1 MFNKAMVIMLSTDL
15 INQINEKSVK
25 KPPTALS
32 TGENLLQLIGLIFV
46 LIFILAAA
54 YFTTRFVGNYK
65 NSQLKNSNF
74 KVIDSYRISPN
85 KVMQIVKIGN
95 KFIVIAVCKDN
106 VNYITELEENEV
118 LMKEPDRIENQSFKQ
133 VFDKLRHNKG

>member
-1 MFNKAMVIMLSTDL
+1 MFDKAMVIILSTDL

-25 KPPTALS
+25 EVPTALS

-46 LIFILAAA
+46 LVFVLAAA
-54 YFTTRFVGNYK
+54 YFTTRFIGNYK

-95 KFIVIAVCKDN
+95 RYIVIAVCKDN
-106 VNYITELEENEV
+106 VNYIMELEETEV
-118 LMKEPDRIENQSFKQ
+118 LIKEPDRAENQSFKQ
-133 VFDKLRHNKG
+133 IFEKYRHNKG

>member
-1 MFNKAMVIMLSTDL
+1 MFNKAMVIILSTDL

-32 TGENLLQLIGLIFV
+32 TGENLLQLIGLVFV
-46 LIFILAAA
+46 LVIILAAA

>member
-15 INQINEKSVK
+15 INQINEKSDK
-25 KPPTALS
+25 EPQTTLS
-32 TGENLLQLIGLIFV
+32 TGENFLQLIGLIFV

-54 YFTTRFVGNYK
+54 YFTTRLVGNYK

-85 KVMQIVKIGN
+85 KVMQIVKMGN
-95 KFIVIAVCKDN
+95 KYIVIAVCKDN
-106 VNYITELEENEV
+106 VNFITELEESEV
-118 LMKEPDRIENQSFKQ
+118 LIKEPDKTENQSFKQ
-133 VFDKLRHNKG
+133 VFEKIRHNKG